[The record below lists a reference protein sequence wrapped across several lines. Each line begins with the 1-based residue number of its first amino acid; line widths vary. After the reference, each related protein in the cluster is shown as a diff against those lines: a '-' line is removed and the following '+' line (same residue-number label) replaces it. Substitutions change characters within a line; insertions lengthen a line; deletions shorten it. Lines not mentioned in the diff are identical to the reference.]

1 MTEEYQKMESY
12 QKLSEYKKKISWTN
26 RIGPLYRISLGKLWK
41 ILIKDKKTWIFESMM
56 LIPIIVGPIVALT
69 SGGIYQEDY
78 FSLFIDVMFMGYIG
92 LIIPLFTMYVAS
104 MLFSEEISDRTITYL
119 TIRPVHR
126 IELIIIKYLSYL
138 TIVPLFTA
146 IGSGLVYLSFAL
158 FGGFEYIS
166 SLLWFILGG
175 VIATATYGALFLFI
189 GLLFK
194 RPLWFGLF
202 FVFIWEF
209 LFANFSRTLNQLTI
223 AYYVKSLIVKGP
235 PVDFRE
241 SQAYLFKFYSGG
253 IASTTT
259 LILVLLMVIVISL
272 TLAWSK
278 IQGDTFKI
286 PYQAA
291 RRPGGWKYYLKE
303 IRTFLISIGIILI
316 AVGAVVGPVSGLQQ
330 EKTSYYDQE
339 VDINPYP
346 FFSNQPG
353 LSDMGFGSNIPLT
366 YSSGDVANISFRVDF
381 VSHQEYSMYAVLTDQ
396 ESFQNFVDEART
408 YWVIYQRDYWEEN
421 NTDVLYQQLVN
432 NYTALAL
439 NFVLSTPKHVKLSEN
454 YQAKFNLQA
463 EKKTTYSLAVLV
475 IDFDVQEQESFYCEF
490 TTIIESSTFRRVGFI
505 FGLVLLSCGILAL
518 GLASYSFLTYSSAD
532 EIKRYEE
539 QVKQYE

>member
-1 MTEEYQKMESY
+1 MEKY
-12 QKLSEYKKKISWTN
+12 QKLSEHEKKISWKN
-26 RIGPLYRISLGKLWK
+26 RIGPLYRISVGKLWK
-41 ILIKDKKTWIFESMM
+41 ILVKDKKTWIFEFLM
-56 LIPIIVGPIVALT
+56 LIPIIVGPVIALT
-69 SGGIYQEDY
+69 SGGTIKVEDY
-78 FSLFIDVMFMGYIG
+78 FSTFIDVMFVGYIG

-104 MLFSEEISDRTITYL
+104 MLFSEEISDRTLTYL

-126 IELIIIKYLSYL
+126 IELILIKYLSYL
-138 TIVPLFTA
+138 TIVPFFTA
-146 IGSGLVYLSFAL
+146 LGSGLIYLSFAL
-158 FGGFEYIS
+158 FGGFVYID

-175 VIATATYGALFLFI
+175 VVATAAYGALFLFV

-209 LFANFSRTLNQLTI
+209 LFANFSSTLNQLTI
-223 AYYVKSLIVKGP
+223 AYYVKFLVVKGP

-241 SQAYLFKFYSGG
+241 SQAYQFKFYSGG

-303 IRTFLISIGIILI
+303 IRTFLISLGIILI
-316 AVGAVVGPVSGLQQ
+316 AIGTVVGPVTGLQQ

-339 VDINPYP
+339 VDFNDMP
-346 FFSNQPG
+346 FFGAQPG
-353 LSDMGFGSNIPLT
+353 LSEMGFGSNIPLT
-366 YSSGDVANISFRVDF
+366 YSSGDSANITFNIDF
-381 VSHQEYSMYAVLTDQ
+381 VSHQDYSMYAVLTD
-396 ESFQNFVDEART
+396 EETLQNFVEEART
-408 YWVIYQRDYWEEN
+408 YWGIYQRDYWEAN
-421 NTDVLYQQLVN
+421 NTNILYQRLVN
-432 NYTALAL
+432 NYTSLAQS
-439 NFVLSTPKHVKLSEN
+439 FVENNSRHVKLSEN
-454 YQAKFNLQA
+454 SPAKIDIQA
-463 EKKTTYSLAVLV
+463 EKKTTYSLVVLV
-475 IDFDVQEQESFYCEF
+475 TDFDMQEKEAFYSEF
-490 TTIIESSTFRRVGFI
+490 TIVIESSTFRRVGFI
-505 FGLVLLSCGILAL
+505 FGLVLLSCGVL
-518 GLASYSFLTYSSAD
+518 GLGFAGYSFLTYSSAD